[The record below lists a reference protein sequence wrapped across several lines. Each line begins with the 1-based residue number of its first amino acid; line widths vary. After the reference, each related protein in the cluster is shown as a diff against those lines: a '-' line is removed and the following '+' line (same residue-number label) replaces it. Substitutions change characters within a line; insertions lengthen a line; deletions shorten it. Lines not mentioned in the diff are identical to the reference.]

1 MKPFKCI
8 KQLIL
13 HSGIYVLLSSSIF
26 SHSYHYLHV
35 SSMSV
40 IIHNVREQV
49 LGDFENQ
56 NQTDRAIKL
65 LWAPLLKYLEVRN
78 NTKKLS
84 YYLIQ

>member
-13 HSGIYVLLSSSIF
+13 NSGIYVLLFFHILITNCM
-26 SHSYHYLHV
+26 SHTWV
-35 SSMSV
+35 C
-40 IIHNVREQV
+40 NVREHV

-65 LWAPLLKYLEVRN
+65 
-78 NTKKLS
+78 
-84 YYLIQ
+84 